1 MIKKTWNHGPKVSHE
16 EIENAIAMISQ
27 DNQEAK
33 IRPLGDSCSMGHA
46 GEEEKPSTVR
56 GFAEAI
62 IDGLPGIFFILNKKG
77 YIIRWNKKLEEVTGF
92 SSDELAEMRGD
103 QLTQTDSDNPNAGL
117 FHEMISKGKS
127 FDAEFIITA
136 KNKKRLPYYLTG
148 NHLKINNKS
157 YILVI
162 GRDIS
167 ERRRFEAQLFQAQK
181 MESVGTLAG
190 GIAHNFNNLLMG
202 IQGNASIIMMN
213 MDSNHPFYKHL
224 KNIESLVSTGS
235 KLTNQLLGYARGGR
249 FEIKPIDLNI
259 LIKETTDTFGAAN
272 KDIKIHLTLAD
283 NLSRVKADQGQIEQT
298 LLNLYLNAADAMAQ
312 GGNIVIETKNVTN
325 AEMQNKPYKPRPGKY
340 ILLTIKDSGIGIDK
354 KIIDRIFEP
363 FFTTKGLAKGTGLG
377 LAAAYGIIK
386 GHGGYIDVDSKLNC
400 GTTFNIYLPALE
412 KEVLEEETLSNER
425 ANGKGIVLLVDDE
438 DMVLDT
444 GRRMLK
450 KLGFEV
456 LVARNGH
463 EALELFRTYPDEV
476 DLVLLDMVMPYM
488 GGGETYDRIKEINP
502 NIKVL
507 LVSGYGIDGQATEI
521 LRRGCNGFIQKPF
534 SLTDLSREIGN
545 IFREKE

>member
-1 MIKKTWNHGPKVSHE
+1 MFKKTSYHGPKVSHE
-16 EIENAIAMISQ
+16 EIRNAIAI
-27 DNQEAK
+27 
-33 IRPLGDSCSMGHA
+33 IRQ
-46 GEEEKPSTVR
+46 EEKAEPLIDFCDLGYAGKEEKTSATS
-56 GFAEAI
+56 GFAETV
-62 IDGLPGIFFILNKKG
+62 IDGLPGILFILNAKG
-77 YIIRWNKKLEEVTGF
+77 HLIRWNKKLEEVTGF
-92 SSDELAEMRGD
+92 SSDELAKMRGE
-103 QLTQTDSDNPNAGL
+103 QLTQTDGENSLPGI
-117 FHEMISKGKS
+117 FHETLSKGKP
-127 FDAEFIITA
+127 FDAEMVITS
-136 KNKKRLPYYLTG
+136 KTNKRMPYYLIG
-148 NHLKINNKS
+148 NRLKMNNKS
-157 YILVI
+157 YVAVI

-202 IQGNASIIMMN
+202 IQGNASIIMLN
-213 MDSNHPFYKHL
+213 IHSNHPFHKHL

-272 KDIKIHLTLAD
+272 KDINIHLTLAD
-283 NLSRVKADQGQIEQT
+283 NLYQVKADQGQIEQT
-298 LLNLYLNAADAMAQ
+298 LLNLYFNAADAMAQ
-312 GGNIVIETKNVTN
+312 GGNLAIETKNVTN
-325 AEMQNKPYKPRPGKY
+325 MEMQDKPYKPRPGKY
-340 ILLTIKDSGIGIDK
+340 ILLTIKDSGIGMDK

-377 LAAAYGIIK
+377 LAAAYGIVK

-400 GTTFNIYLPALE
+400 GTTFNIYLPAIE
-412 KEVLEEETLSNER
+412 KEVLEEETSSNER
-425 ANGKGIVLLVDDE
+425 INGKGIVLLVDDE

-463 EALELFRTYPDEV
+463 EALELFRMYPDEI
-476 DLVLLDMVMPYM
+476 DMVLLDMVMPDM
-488 GGGETYDRIKEINP
+488 GGSETYDKIKNMNP

-507 LVSGYGIDGQATEI
+507 LASGYGINGQAAEI
-521 LRRGCNGFIQKPF
+521 LERGCNGFIQKPF
-534 SLTDLSREIGN
+534 SLTDLSREIRN
-545 IFREKE
+545 IFGENE